1 MGGNDPKHVGEGEGQ
16 QMVWKHVTQKQEGL
30 VRDQKGGDGSGQGKR
45 GKGHM
50 YMRNVPMKS
59 ITLCAS

>member
-30 VRDQKGGDGSGQGKR
+30 DRDQKGGDGSRGQ